1 MTGATMTTDRVLVD
15 LLDETIAALAMMDAE
30 KLEALGGRVELLSQ
44 ANVIC
49 SRDNGKN
56 ALAKKRVLEIL
67 LENSES
73 NLRLRERLY
82 ERGTTVQWEH

>member
-1 MTGATMTTDRVLVD
+1 MATDHVLED
-15 LLDETIAALAMMDAE
+15 LLDETIAALALMDVE
-30 KLEALGGRVELLSQ
+30 KLEALGERVELLSQ
-44 ANVIC
+44 VNAVC
-49 SRDNGKN
+49 SRDNGRT
-56 ALAKKRVLEIL
+56 LAKKRVLEIL

>member
-1 MTGATMTTDRVLVD
+1 MTTDHVLMD
-15 LLDETIAALAMMDAE
+15 LLDETIAALALMDAE
-30 KLEALGGRVELLSQ
+30 KLEALGERIELLSQ
-44 ANVIC
+44 VNVVC
-49 SRDNGKN
+49 GRDDGKN

-73 NLRLRERLY
+73 NLRLLERLY

>member
-1 MTGATMTTDRVLVD
+1 MTTGHVLVD
-15 LLDETIAALAMMDAE
+15 LLDETIAALALMSAE
-30 KLEALGGRVELLSQ
+30 KLEALGERVELLSQ
-44 ANVIC
+44 VNAVC
-49 SRDNGKN
+49 SRDNRKK